1 MNAETLASLSPEE
14 QKEVWA
20 FEKQFIKA
28 VRNTKLGDGF
38 AFARRFHIKQEA
50 GYNVCSDGTSSLPG
64 LGRNQRDPW
73 KPYSLMPLGT
83 TEDRE
88 KPNPEGCVRTERSGA
103 VNPPV
108 GEQSRSG
115 PESPHQPPPD

>member
-64 LGRNQRDPW
+64 IRTKSKRSMEALFADAVGNYGR
-73 KPYSLMPLGT
+73 
-83 TEDRE
+83 
-88 KPNPEGCVRTERSGA
+88 
-103 VNPPV
+103 
-108 GEQSRSG
+108 
-115 PESPHQPPPD
+115 